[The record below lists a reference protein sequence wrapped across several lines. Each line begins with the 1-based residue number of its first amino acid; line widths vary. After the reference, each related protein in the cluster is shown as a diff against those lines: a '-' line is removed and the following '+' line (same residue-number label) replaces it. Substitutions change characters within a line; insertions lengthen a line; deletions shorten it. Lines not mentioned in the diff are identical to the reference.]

1 MTVASRPGPIP
12 NALQWS
18 PGARRRTPNRNP
30 KRVEFQALKHHIPEQ
45 VIEEVRQRADII
57 DVISD
62 VVHLKQSGKNYK
74 GLCPFHQEKTPS
86 FTVSPDKQIY
96 HCFGCGSGGNVFK
109 FLMQTEDL
117 TFVEAVKR
125 LAGRYQ
131 VALPESSLRA
141 SGPPSERETLLH
153 VNNLAAEYFAG
164 QLNHPQ
170 GGKSAR
176 QYLESRGFNDDVIE
190 PYQLGWAP
198 DEWRGLLAHLEK
210 KTKCSRQQLEK
221 FGLVI
226 RKQRDDGTEV
236 AYDRFRGRIMFPI
249 RDAQGQ
255 VIGFG
260 GRVLGDAE
268 PKYLN
273 SSETAA
279 YKKGNQ
285 FFGLHLA
292 KQAIR
297 QHDRVLIVEGY
308 FDQMRAWQAG
318 MQYTVATCGTAL
330 TAHQAALLKHYTH
343 NAVLV
348 FDADSAGLAAAER
361 GFEVLKEQGLNV
373 YMVALPPGEDPDSLI
388 RNQGAGALLKRVEQ
402 ASPYIHFVVHKAL
415 KETPPR
421 NPQDKLELINRLLPL
436 LTKVANAV
444 ERSEYVRYI
453 AETVG
458 VEDRAL
464 LDELRKA
471 LAQNKPR
478 IQPPVREPSVAHNPE
493 WYLIHLML
501 ADTEAA
507 REIRR
512 QVAPEAF
519 QQPEC
524 HKTVGF
530 LFELIDENRSLEV
543 TRLLDHVEDPE
554 VKSVLTRISLAPIHF
569 DNPQRALNDCIFQ
582 LRKRSIQE
590 QINDLKRRRNE
601 AERAG
606 ETDRSRE
613 LHDQMRKMQ
622 FSLIPD

>member
-1 MTVASRPGPIP
+1 MK
-12 NALQWS
+12 N
-18 PGARRRTPNRNP
+18 
-30 KRVEFQALKHHIPEQ
+30 HIPEQ
-45 VIEEVRQRADII
+45 IIEDVRQRADII
-57 DVISD
+57 DVVSD

-109 FLMQTEDL
+109 FLMQTEDI
-117 TFVEAVKR
+117 TFVEAVKK

-131 VALPESSLRA
+131 VTLPESSLRA

-153 VNNLAAEYFAG
+153 VNNLAAEYFAH
-164 QLNHPQ
+164 QLKHPQ
-170 GGKSAR
+170 TGRAAR
-176 QYLESRGFNDDVIE
+176 EYLASRGFDDSVIE
-190 PYQLGWAP
+190 AYQLGWVP
-198 DEWRGLLAHLEK
+198 DEWRGLLAYLEK
-210 KTKCSRQQLEK
+210 KTKCTRAQLET
-221 FGLVI
+221 FGLII
-226 RKQRDDGTEV
+226 RKQRDDGTES
-236 AYDRFRGRIMFPI
+236 AYDRFRGRLIFPI
-249 RDAQGQ
+249 RDTQGQ

-260 GRVLGDAE
+260 GRVLGDGE

-279 YKKGNQ
+279 YKKGNH

-292 KQAIR
+292 RSAIR

-318 MQYTVATCGTAL
+318 MPYTVATCGTAL
-330 TAHQAALLKHYTH
+330 TPRQASLLKQYTQ

-348 FDADSAGLAAAER
+348 FDADAAGLAAAER
-361 GFEVLKEQGLNV
+361 GFEVLKEQGLDV
-373 YMVALPPGEDPDSLI
+373 FMAALPPGEDPDSLI
-388 RNQGAGALLKRVEQ
+388 RSQGAGALLKRVEQ
-402 ASPYIHFVVHKAL
+402 APPYIHFVAHKAL
-415 KETPPR
+415 QEAPPK
-421 NPQDKLELINRLLPL
+421 NPQEKLELINRLLPL
-436 LTKVANAV
+436 LTKVSNAV
-444 ERSEYVRYI
+444 ERSEYVRWI

-478 IQPPVREPSVAHNPE
+478 IQPHVRPKPATLHDPE
-493 WYLIHLML
+493 WYLIHIML
-501 ADTEAA
+501 TDMEAA

-512 QVAPEAF
+512 QVTPQAF
-519 QQPEC
+519 HQSEC
-524 HKTVGF
+524 RKTAAF
-530 LFELIDENRSLEV
+530 LFELIDESRTLEV
-543 TRLLDHVEDPE
+543 TRLLDHVEDAE
-554 VKSVLTRISLAPIHF
+554 VKSVLTRVSLAPMDF
-569 DNPQRALNDCIFQ
+569 DNLKRALNDCIFE

-606 ETDRSRE
+606 ETGRSRE